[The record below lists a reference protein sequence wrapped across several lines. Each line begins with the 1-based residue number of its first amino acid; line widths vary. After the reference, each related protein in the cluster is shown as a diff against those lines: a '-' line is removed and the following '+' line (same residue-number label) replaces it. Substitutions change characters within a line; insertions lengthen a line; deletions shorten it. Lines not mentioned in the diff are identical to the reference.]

1 MTYFSMKMTDT
12 MNNKPSESI
21 NLREN
26 LSAKNKEIQKK
37 EAELKKL
44 ADDFNQNQKTLS
56 KEEIQKTQEEFKKKQ
71 KELKKLKNEKEDL
84 ESQIE
89 DKVSKED
96 VKKLLDLLSKEGDDK
111 EITINALMDHFDDR
125 KAELKDIIQ
134 GEKLEDAAFWAR
146 AYEKASDEEKKEIA
160 LLYQNFQIELGT
172 NAVEKTEAEKAV
184 IAEIKKDLS
193 VLNSEIVSYKRYN
206 VEKTF
211 DATSDQAKDTKS
223 EGSNEIDDETID
235 LIYKQLASK
244 DKDMKVKLSSEEEK
258 MMKGFIDLINDL
270 AKNEGT
276 KTD

>member
-44 ADDFNQNQKTLS
+44 ADDFNQKQKTLS
-56 KEEIQKTQEEFKKKQ
+56 KEEIQKTQEDLKKKQ

-96 VKKLLDLLSKEGDDK
+96 VKELLDLLSKEGDDK
-111 EITINALMDHFDDR
+111 EITINALMDRFDAHQ
-125 KAELKDIIQ
+125 AELIRIIK
-134 GEKLEDAAFWAR
+134 GENLKDAAFWAR

-160 LLYQNFQIELGT
+160 LLYQNFQIE
-172 NAVEKTEAEKAV
+172 
-184 IAEIKKDLS
+184 
-193 VLNSEIVSYKRYN
+193 
-206 VEKTF
+206 
-211 DATSDQAKDTKS
+211 
-223 EGSNEIDDETID
+223 
-235 LIYKQLASK
+235 
-244 DKDMKVKLSSEEEK
+244 
-258 MMKGFIDLINDL
+258 
-270 AKNEGT
+270 
-276 KTD
+276 

>member
-1 MTYFSMKMTDT
+1 MTYFSMKMNEIMD
-12 MNNKPSESI
+12 NNTSAPM
-21 NLREN
+21 NLREK

-37 EAELKKL
+37 ETELKNL
-44 ADDFNQNQKTLS
+44 TDDFNKN
-56 KEEIQKTQEEFKKKQ
+56 KKQ

-111 EITINALMDHFDDR
+111 EITINALMDHFKDHED
-125 KAELKDIIQ
+125 ELTGIIK
-134 GEKLEDAAFWAR
+134 GENLKDAAFWAR